1 MKIAFYSPYLN
12 ILGGGERYLLSMAEI
27 LSKHHDV
34 YIFAD
39 NEIKRIAK
47 DFFNID
53 LKRINLLDKNL
64 PAESNVLQKYLYF
77 QRFQS
82 FFYMT
87 DGSIFFSG
95 SGNNFLIIQS
105 PSHIPKINLL
115 GRLKLFN
122 WKFICYSDFIRE
134 IIRKKTGIE
143 SIILSPSI
151 DTDILKSKISEKK
164 NVILTVGR
172 FFPFPHNKKHDL
184 LIRLFI
190 NNYKTHFQGWKLVI
204 AGGLSEGGGQE
215 ILRNLKKESIGY
227 PIDIETNLTYPKLV
241 KLYKEARIYWHATG
255 FGEDIIKYPEK
266 AEHFGITTLEAMGAG
281 CVPVVYGAGG
291 QNDIISDGRNGY
303 LWKNEDEFIQINHNL
318 IENENELKKISGQ
331 ARIRSKDFSITNFYE
346 NIEKLISE

>member
-12 ILGGGERYLLSMAEI
+12 TLGGGERYLLSIAEI
-27 LSKHHDV
+27 LSKNNDV

-53 LKRINLLDKNL
+53 LRRINFLNKNI
-64 PAESNVLQKYLYF
+64 ATESNVLQKYLYF
-77 QRFQS
+77 QRFQT

-115 GRLKLFN
+115 GRLKLIN
-122 WKFICYSDFIRE
+122 WKFICYSDFMRE
-134 IIRKKTGIE
+134 IIKKKTGIE

-151 DTDILKSKISEKK
+151 DTDSLKCKVSEKK

-184 LIRLFI
+184 LTSMFI
-190 NNYKTHFQGWKLVI
+190 KNYKTHFQGWKFII
-204 AGGLSEGGGQE
+204 AGGLSETGGQE
-215 ILRNLKKESIGY
+215 ILRNLKKDSIGY
-227 PIDIETNLTYPKLV
+227 PIDIEANLPYPKLV
-241 KLYKEARIYWHATG
+241 KLYKEAKIYWHATG
-255 FGEDIIKYPEK
+255 FGEDIIKYPER

-281 CVPVVYGAGG
+281 CVPVVFGAGG

-303 LWKNEDEFIQINHNL
+303 LWKNEKDFLEINKKL
-318 IENENELKKISGQ
+318 ISDNNKLEEIAEESVV
-331 ARIRSKDFSITNFYE
+331 RSKDFSNSSFDEKIK
-346 NIEKLISE
+346 NIISI